1 MGVNC
6 LVVAEKVPPA
16 NYVVKAARNGTDTG
30 PMIEKLEENT
40 NVEITSGTGSHD
52 NGGGHA

>member
-6 LVVAEKVPPA
+6 LVVAEKTPPA
-16 NYVVKAARNGTDTG
+16 NFLVKAVRNGTDKG
-30 PMIEKLEENT
+30 LMVKKLEENT

-52 NGGGHA
+52 NGCGHA

>member
-16 NYVVKAARNGTDTG
+16 NYVVKAARNGTDKG
-30 PMIEKLEENT
+30 LMVEKLEEKT